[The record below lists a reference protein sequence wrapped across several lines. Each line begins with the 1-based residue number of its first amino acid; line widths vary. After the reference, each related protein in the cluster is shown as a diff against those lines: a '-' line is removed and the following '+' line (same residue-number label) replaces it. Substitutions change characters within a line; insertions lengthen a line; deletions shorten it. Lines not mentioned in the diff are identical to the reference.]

1 MVAEMLDLCGA
12 CSQHITFAASAA
24 HLFAS
29 AAEPR
34 DAMLAHVYD
43 TREVEAA
50 AAAAETGQV
59 ERVSGTGEVGTA
71 SVNGGPRSVTLWG
84 PAPKS
89 VRRWLFALDATRT
102 FVDIKP
108 CSPLEELVIGF
119 YAVVRPFYAR
129 FS

>member
-1 MVAEMLDLCGA
+1 MLDLCGA

-29 AAEPR
+29 AAGPR
-34 DAMLAHVYD
+34 DAILAHVYE
-43 TREVEAA
+43 TGEVEAA
-50 AAAAETGQV
+50 VAETGKL
-59 ERVSGTGEVGTA
+59 EAVSRTGEVGTA

-84 PAPKS
+84 PAPES

-108 CSPLEELVIGF
+108 CSPLEELVVGF

-129 FS
+129 FA